1 MKIQILG
8 LGCPKFKSLVRNVKV
23 AVGELSL
30 NCEIEEITDIIE
42 IIRFRSA
49 MQIPALAVDG
59 QVKLARKAATVEDIK
74 TLLLRVKEERQSDH
88 AMENSAILNDG
99 KEQ

>member
-42 IIRFRSA
+42 ILRFRSA
-49 MQIPALAVDG
+49 L
-59 QVKLARKAATVEDIK
+59 
-74 TLLLRVKEERQSDH
+74 
-88 AMENSAILNDG
+88 
-99 KEQ
+99 